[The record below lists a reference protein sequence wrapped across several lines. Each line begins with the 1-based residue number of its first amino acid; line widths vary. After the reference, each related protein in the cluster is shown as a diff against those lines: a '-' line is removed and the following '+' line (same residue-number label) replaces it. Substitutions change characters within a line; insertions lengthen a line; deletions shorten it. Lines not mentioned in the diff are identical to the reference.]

1 MLAYKTVMTASPADE
16 QLDGTIIAYLSVGEI
31 VHLICAE
38 VNVVLKKR

>member
-1 MLAYKTVMTASPADE
+1 MEVMAACPADE

>member
-1 MLAYKTVMTASPADE
+1 VHVYREVMATCPAGE
-16 QLDGTIIAYLSVGEI
+16 RLDGTVIAYLAVGKI